1 MKKQISLLTVF
12 ALLFSFTFI
21 TCKKD
26 DDAPKGKYTAD
37 EAKVELSS
45 ASQEVQTSMGEMMA
59 NPSMESLTFLMQLL
73 DMDFDDDDWKSSLK
87 SAVANDQRSGVLA
100 AKNFVIES
108 LKDDEIDPLEGGLYT
123 FDFATDDFE
132 LTDPGVNY
140 LMFIYPA
147 NQTAYMNQQNNAELK
162 IEDLEIIEIEITDEW
177 GTYTEELLTKVKV
190 AHKID
195 NQVVMTC
202 NFNAAY
208 NAEAMPTSIT
218 FDMTMAPYSFTMTY
232 SGSGVNYT
240 STLSFKQ
247 GNDVLMGYNLTF
259 RYNSNMD
266 DIDFVEGYYQITP
279 IKFQGDI
286 DVAAME
292 NCDDY
297 DVDCANSNLDVQ
309 VIQSETNKLIG
320 DLEFRLYTDPTY
332 GDQWVEPVIVYDDG
346 SWEWLFVALGL
357 DWDDDDWKQ
366 LLLK

>member
-59 NPSMESLTFLMQLL
+59 NPSMESLMFLMELL
-73 DMDFDDDDWKSSLK
+73 EMDFDDDDWKSSLK
-87 SAVANDQRSGVLA
+87 SAVANDQRPGLIA
-100 AKNFVIES
+100 AKHYFVES
-108 LKDDEIDPLEGGLYT
+108 LKDDEIDPIEGGVYT
-123 FDFATDDFE
+123 FNFVTDEFD
-132 LTDPGVNY
+132 LTDPNVDY
-140 LMFIYPA
+140 LMFLYPA

-177 GTYTEELLTKVKV
+177 GTYTEEMLTSLKVT
-190 AHKID
+190 HKID
-195 NQVVMTC
+195 NQVVMSCTYSAS
-202 NFNAAY
+202 FNV
-208 NAEAMPTSIT
+208 EALPTSIT
-218 FDMTMAPYSFTMTY
+218 FNMTMAPYSFTMTY

-247 GNDVLMGYNLTF
+247 GNDVLMSYDLAF
-259 RYNSNMD
+259 VYNSDMD
-266 DIDFVEGYYQITP
+266 DINFVEGYYQVTP
-279 IKFQGDI
+279 IKFQGEI

-292 NCDDY
+292 NCDEY
-297 DVDCANSNLDVQ
+297 DVDCANGNLDVQ

-332 GDQWVEPVIVYDDG
+332 GDQWVEPVIVYADG
-346 SWEWLFVALGL
+346 SWEWLWVALGL
-357 DWDDDDWKQ
+357 DWEDDWKQ